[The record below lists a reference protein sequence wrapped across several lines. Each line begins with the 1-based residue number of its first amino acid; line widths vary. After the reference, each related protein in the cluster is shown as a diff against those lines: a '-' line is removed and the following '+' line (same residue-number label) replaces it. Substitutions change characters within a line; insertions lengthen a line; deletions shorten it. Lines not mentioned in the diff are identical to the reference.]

1 MSQQGP
7 IFQSSFDLFAG
18 DEATYS
24 DLPVILYPA
33 NEETNCSSLNEE
45 PNGLPKGE
53 MTEGY
58 AVYIFTKHCPEK
70 KTARCYYIVY
80 QPTLWDNF
88 TVQRQWGVIGS
99 SRQQFYTEHFNNSR
113 PALARIRRLIERSYR
128 RGYRLSYAA

>member
-18 DEATYS
+18 DEATYN
-24 DLPVILYPA
+24 DLPVVLFPA
-33 NEETNCSSLNEE
+33 SEDSDSSSLDEQS
-45 PNGLPKGE
+45 NGLPKGE

-88 TVQRQWGVIGS
+88 TVQRQWGVVGS
-99 SRQQFYTEHFNNSR
+99 TRQQFYTEHFNNSR
-113 PALARIRRLIERSYR
+113 PALARIRRLIERSLR